1 MKKGIKQILS
11 AVVAVIMLLSS
22 MPFSAF
28 AAPASD
34 LPDNMVDSP
43 ILRALEY
50 TGYDVQKQKDDGTL
64 YQSGSY
70 GSRAPEEVRSNIGYS
85 TTLSGMET
93 VEDSSTKT
101 GLAPD
106 IEKFEEYG
114 LCCAGFV
121 TYYLCNY
128 LPNIEGADTQ
138 FITDAVKETGLHPQ
152 GVVTWQRALNNL
164 ADEGVIEK
172 IGTSASNVDR
182 DKLAPGDVIIFG
194 NNESSRVHIAVY
206 SGTYKGDDFIIHVG
220 NDRGPEILPVDW
232 MGQSGDK
239 SSYPN
244 AYFHFP
250 ESMIQNE
257 GTIEVYKKDTDGKSL
272 SGAVFVAT
280 STTDSSKQYIIGPTD
295 NSGYA
300 FTEGVPYDTY
310 KIKETVFPESY
321 RAYGTSEW
329 TVTINSDTPN
339 ATVTVNAVNELIP
352 GSCQIIKTSE
362 DGVVDGIKFTI
373 SGNGVNKTVTT
384 AKGSKITVSDLKP
397 GTYTVTE
404 ESMDKYEPQEPR
416 SVTVVS
422 GQTATVTFNNSL
434 KRGELK
440 VIKTA
445 EDGFVEGVRFKLS
458 GVSLSGEKV
467 ELYAVTDSDGIAIF
481 KDVPITGE
489 NQYKL
494 EEVGTQSF
502 YITPAS
508 QSVTIEWNKVTE
520 KYFYNELK
528 RSDIKVIKTAEDGF
542 VEGVKFKLSGTSLN
556 GEKVELFAITD
567 KNGIALFKN
576 VPVSGTLAYVLE
588 EVDTAERYI
597 IPNSQSAVIEWNTV
611 TEKSFHNELKR
622 GDLKVV
628 KTSEDNFVEGI
639 RFRLSGTS
647 LSGHKVELYATTD
660 ADGVAMF
667 KDVLISGDTPYM
679 LEEVNTSERYI
690 VPQSQKVAIEWNKVI
705 SVSVHNE
712 LKRGDLRVKKNSE
725 DGLAEGVRFHL
736 YGTSLSG
743 IKVDEY
749 ATTDSDGIAT
759 FKDILIGSG
768 YTLEEVNTATRYVV
782 PNKQEAVIEWDKV
795 TDHTFNNILKKFRVE
810 VFKVDSDLDDTADM
824 YGKTQ
829 GDATLEGA
837 VYGLYQDG
845 KLLETYTTDKNGYF
859 ITDYYVCGEGYC
871 LKEISPSTGY
881 LLDPT
886 EYSIN
891 CSAEK
896 YTVELYTEHISVFED
911 IIKGRINIIKH
922 ADDGSTQI
930 ETPEVGAVFEVYLKS
945 AGSYEN
951 AQKTER
957 AILVTDKYGFAETG
971 LLPYGTYVCEQ
982 ISGLDGTALMPAFD
996 VNINADGET
1005 YRYLINNS
1013 TFMSDIVIRKEDAE
1027 TGKIIPAA
1035 GVGFKVRNTDTGE
1048 YVVQHINYPTR
1059 MDIEIYYTTED
1070 GTLMLPYA
1078 LPFGNY
1084 EIIEQC
1090 TAYGYVLDETPVV
1103 FKVDG
1108 SAVVLTVT
1116 KSNVPQKGTITITK
1130 SGEVFSSVT
1139 ETDGMYHPVYA
1150 VSGLEGAIFSVY
1162 AREDVYTLDGTL
1174 RYKKGEKVDTITTN
1188 ADGIATTKA
1197 LYLGKYMICEEETP
1211 YGMILNGEPVY
1222 AELTYAGEEISVTS
1236 TAVSI
1241 SNERQKV
1248 TLDLLKTMEQDET
1261 FKLGTNDEINEV
1273 QFGLYAAEALI
1284 AKDGKEIPKDGL
1296 LETVKC
1302 DVDGKAVFTTDVPVG
1317 AKLYVKE
1324 IATDS
1329 RYILSDTVY
1338 YVEFI
1343 YAGQDVETVVISIND
1358 GNAIANK
1365 IIRGN
1370 IEGLKLDE
1378 DGNVVE
1384 GAVFGLFYTDT
1395 TEFTEET
1402 AILTSITNNEGR
1414 FGFENVP
1421 VGKWLIK
1428 ELSCP
1433 EQFVLSDEIFT
1444 AEITEDGQ
1452 IIIFEAENKFITGSV
1467 KIIKKDA
1474 DSSELLSGVE
1484 FGLFDVEGVE
1494 IVRGV
1499 TDKNGELTF
1508 DSLRFG
1514 KYELREL
1521 TPKDGY
1527 YRVENVFDVEISEHG
1542 QTVTFEIDNKKI
1554 PEKPDVPD
1562 TGYDSDVGLWISVL
1576 IIALLSLI
1584 GMIGWNRK
1592 TRRN

>member
-11 AVVAVIMLLSS
+11 AVVAVIMLLSL

-106 IEKFEEYG
+106 IEKFEKYG

-138 FITDAVKETGLHPQ
+138 FITDAVEATGLHPQ

-172 IGTSASNVDR
+172 IGTSASNVNR
-182 DKLAPGDVIIFG
+182 DKLTPGDVIIFG
-194 NNESSRVHIAVY
+194 NDESSRVHIAVY

-257 GTIEVYKKDTDGKSL
+257 GTIELYKKDTDGKAL
-272 SGAVFVAT
+272 SGAIFVAT
-280 STTDSSKQYIIGPTD
+280 STTDSSMQYIIGPTD

-310 KIKETVFPESY
+310 KIKETVFPTNY
-321 RAYGTSEW
+321 RVYGTNEW
-329 TVTINSDTPN
+329 TVTIDSDTPN

-352 GSCQIIKTSE
+352 GSCQIIKTSD

-373 SGNGVNKTVTT
+373 KGNGVNKTVTT
-384 AKGSKITVSDLKP
+384 ANGGKITVSDLKP
-397 GTYTVTE
+397 GTYTITE
-404 ESMDKYEPQEPR
+404 ESMDKYEPQETR

-434 KRGELK
+434 KRGELR

-445 EDGFVEGVRFKLS
+445 EDGFVEGIRFKLS

-467 ELYAVTDSDGIAIF
+467 EQYAVTDSDGISIF
-481 KDVPITGE
+481 KDIPITGE

-494 EEVGTQSF
+494 EEVDTQSF

-508 QSVTIEWNKVTE
+508 QSVMIEWNKVTE
-520 KYFYNELK
+520 KHFYNELK

-542 VEGVKFKLSGTSLN
+542 VEGIKFKLSGTSLN
-556 GEKVELFAITD
+556 GEKVELFATTD
-567 KNGIALFKN
+567 KNGIALFEN

-588 EVDTAERYI
+588 EVDTAERYV
-597 IPNSQSAVIEWNTV
+597 IPDSQSAVIEWNTV
-611 TEKSFHNELKR
+611 TEKLFHNELKR
-622 GDLKVV
+622 GDLKVI

-639 RFRLSGTS
+639 RFKLSGTS

-667 KDVLISGDTPYM
+667 ENILISGDTPYT
-679 LEEVNTSERYI
+679 LEEVNTAERYI
-690 VPQSQKVAIEWNKVI
+690 VPQSLKVAIEWNKVI
-705 SVSVHNE
+705 SVSVYNE
-712 LKRGDLRVKKNSE
+712 LK
-725 DGLAEGVRFHL
+725 
-736 YGTSLSG
+736 
-743 IKVDEY
+743 
-749 ATTDSDGIAT
+749 
-759 FKDILIGSG
+759 
-768 YTLEEVNTATRYVV
+768 
-782 PNKQEAVIEWDKV
+782 
-795 TDHTFNNILKKFRVE
+795 
-810 VFKVDSDLDDTADM
+810 
-824 YGKTQ
+824 
-829 GDATLEGA
+829 
-837 VYGLYQDG
+837 
-845 KLLETYTTDKNGYF
+845 
-859 ITDYYVCGEGYC
+859 
-871 LKEISPSTGY
+871 
-881 LLDPT
+881 
-886 EYSIN
+886 
-891 CSAEK
+891 
-896 YTVELYTEHISVFED
+896 
-911 IIKGRINIIKH
+911 
-922 ADDGSTQI
+922 
-930 ETPEVGAVFEVYLKS
+930 
-945 AGSYEN
+945 
-951 AQKTER
+951 
-957 AILVTDKYGFAETG
+957 
-971 LLPYGTYVCEQ
+971 
-982 ISGLDGTALMPAFD
+982 
-996 VNINADGET
+996 
-1005 YRYLINNS
+1005 
-1013 TFMSDIVIRKEDAE
+1013 
-1027 TGKIIPAA
+1027 
-1035 GVGFKVRNTDTGE
+1035 
-1048 YVVQHINYPTR
+1048 
-1059 MDIEIYYTTED
+1059 
-1070 GTLMLPYA
+1070 
-1078 LPFGNY
+1078 
-1084 EIIEQC
+1084 
-1090 TAYGYVLDETPVV
+1090 
-1103 FKVDG
+1103 
-1108 SAVVLTVT
+1108 
-1116 KSNVPQKGTITITK
+1116 
-1130 SGEVFSSVT
+1130 
-1139 ETDGMYHPVYA
+1139 
-1150 VSGLEGAIFSVY
+1150 
-1162 AREDVYTLDGTL
+1162 
-1174 RYKKGEKVDTITTN
+1174 
-1188 ADGIATTKA
+1188 
-1197 LYLGKYMICEEETP
+1197 
-1211 YGMILNGEPVY
+1211 
-1222 AELTYAGEEISVTS
+1222 
-1236 TAVSI
+1236 
-1241 SNERQKV
+1241 
-1248 TLDLLKTMEQDET
+1248 
-1261 FKLGTNDEINEV
+1261 
-1273 QFGLYAAEALI
+1273 
-1284 AKDGKEIPKDGL
+1284 
-1296 LETVKC
+1296 
-1302 DVDGKAVFTTDVPVG
+1302 
-1317 AKLYVKE
+1317 
-1324 IATDS
+1324 
-1329 RYILSDTVY
+1329 
-1338 YVEFI
+1338 
-1343 YAGQDVETVVISIND
+1343 
-1358 GNAIANK
+1358 
-1365 IIRGN
+1365 RGN

-1414 FGFENVP
+1414 FGFENIP

-1542 QTVTFEIDNKKI
+1542 QVVAFEIGNKKI
-1554 PEKPDVPD
+1554 PEEPDVPD

-1576 IIALLSLI
+1576 TIAFLSLI